1 MIKIIIIKKSN
12 NKSSSSSTSSTSSTR
27 NRWQQGS
34 YYCSTTDDQRDDGV
48 ASFWQWRWGL
58 FGYNRFTFFFNS
70 LSSFFFNLKR
80 ERFQKIRILT
90 GEKSIILERETDSHP
105 LKISL
110 SYPKPN
116 LRWIPPIWFSFFLLF
131 CKINVINDSDYGF
144 QFSNPCSKQTLF
156 GYHLTTKL
164 SSLTDYNKLLNF
176 ICILI

>member
-12 NKSSSSSTSSTSSTR
+12 NKSSSSSTSSTSSTQ
-27 NRWQQGS
+27 NWWQQGS

-48 ASFWQWRWGL
+48 ASFGNDSEACL
-58 FGYNRFTFFFNS
+58 ATIDLLFFFY
-70 LSSFFFNLKR
+70 LKR
-80 ERFQKIRILT
+80 EHFQKIRILT
-90 GEKSIILERETDSHP
+90 GEKSIILEWETDSHH
-105 LKISL
+105 LGISL

-116 LRWIPPIWFSFFLLF
+116 LRWIPPIWFPFFLLF
-131 CKINVINDSDYGF
+131 CEINVINDFDYGF

-164 SSLTDYNKLLNF
+164 SFLTNCNKLLNF